1 MTESRFVFEATKE
14 NFINEVIEGSH
25 RQPVLVDFWASWCAP
40 CRLLMPIL
48 AKVAEEYGGKF
59 LLAKANTEEQPEL
72 ATQFSIRSIPTV
84 MLFRDGQPLDQFMG
98 ALPEANIRSFLD
110 KYLPRGS
117 DQWLQRAERL
127 KAIGQR
133 EEAWKL
139 IEQAFRED
147 PGNERART
155 SYAEMQIE
163 LGNLDAGE
171 SVLEELSFDRSPTP
185 QAARLKALIH
195 FARIAQGAPPAN
207 ELATRIEVTP
217 NDSTALY
224 QLAAQQA
231 LAGDH
236 QSALETLLKLL
247 AKDRNFGGDGA
258 RKSMLA
264 VFDMLGTNGEIVSK
278 YRSRMFNL
286 LH

>member
-1 MTESRFVFEATKE
+1 MTESRFIFEATKE

-59 LLAKANTEEQPEL
+59 LLAKVNTEEQPEL

-84 MLFRDGQPLDQFMG
+84 MLFRDGKPLDQFMG

-110 KYLPRGS
+110 KYLPRDS

-127 KAIGQR
+127 TALGQR

-139 IEQAFRED
+139 IEQAFKED

-207 ELATRIEVTP
+207 ELATRIEISP

-231 LAGDH
+231 LAGEH

-264 VFDMLGTNGEIVSK
+264 VFDMLGTNGELVSK